1 MYIVADTDGDMW
13 VPDYGAIQNRD
24 PEDRADSIT
33 IGLASSILSN
43 RVSHFLNVNGP
54 RYVLRNSRSQN
65 LAAWGMVHPG

>member
-1 MYIVADTDGDMW
+1 MMMTLGI
-13 VPDYGAIQNRD
+13 DYAAIQNRD

-54 RYVLRNSRSQN
+54 RYVSPVSI
-65 LAAWGMVHPG
+65 

>member
-1 MYIVADTDGDMW
+1 MSMTTYII
-13 VPDYGAIQNRD
+13 DYAAIQNRD

-54 RYVLRNSRSQN
+54 RYVDNCWVRVRVS
-65 LAAWGMVHPG
+65 